1 MSAAPPN
8 SSLDESIRLPIDTKI
23 SPFQWRVI
31 ILCFLIALF
40 DGFDT
45 QALAFTGP
53 AIIEAFGLEAK
64 ALAPVLTA
72 GIIGMTVGAML
83 LGMLGDKL
91 GRHKTLML
99 CMALF
104 ASSTLLTAFATHLNH
119 IFILRVIAGLGMGG
133 ATPVLLSLA
142 SEYAPKRHK
151 GLVTTGILLALPAG
165 AMLGGLLAAKIL
177 PVWGWQSIYI
187 LGGVLPLLLLVAVY
201 FALPESLEY
210 LSQRHTARNQQQIK
224 RILGK
229 ITGKPVQISASSF
242 AQTDDQQPIA
252 TAKLSTLF
260 QPGLARTTVGV
271 WGTYFFNWIAWF
283 MLLSWL
289 PTILKQA
296 GLSPADAP
304 YASVTVNAAF
314 IVFAIPLAY
323 YLPKLNI
330 SKILYFMFAC
340 GIAIAI
346 ALGLVIHNQQWGV
359 VFALI
364 ALAGFG
370 IGGQQLV
377 LNYLVVASYPAQ
389 VRATA
394 TGWAIGMG
402 RFGAIIGSAIGGSI
416 LAQSGVNGYFFAL
429 AVPLALA
436 WVCVLLIRKSSDS
449 SAQALQQPVAQ
460 TAAKH

>member
-1 MSAAPPN
+1 MSAPLPN
-8 SSLDESIRLPIDTKI
+8 SSLDESLRLPIDARI

-45 QALAFTGP
+45 QAVAFTGP

-91 GRHKTLML
+91 GRHKTLMV
-99 CMALF
+99 CIALF

-142 SEYAPKRHK
+142 AEYAPKRHK

-165 AMLGGLLAAKIL
+165 AMLGGILAAKIL
-177 PVWGWQSIYI
+177 PLWGWQSIYI
-187 LGGVLPLLLLVAVY
+187 LGGVLPLILLVAVY
-201 FALPESLEY
+201 FMLPESLEY
-210 LSQRHTARNQQQIK
+210 LSQRHTVSNQKQIEH
-224 RILGK
+224 ILGK
-229 ITGKPVQISASSF
+229 ITGKTVHINASQFTQADSSQ
-242 AQTDDQQPIA
+242 AVA
-252 TAKLSTLF
+252 SAKLSTLF
-260 QPGLARTTVGV
+260 QHGLARTTIGV

-296 GLSPADAP
+296 GLNPADAP

-323 YLPKLNI
+323 YLPKLKIN
-330 SKILYFMFAC
+330 KILYFMFAC
-340 GIAIAI
+340 GIAIAVG
-346 ALGLVIHNQQWGV
+346 LGLVISNQQWGV

-402 RFGAIIGSAIGGSI
+402 RFGAIIGSAIGGLV
-416 LAQSGVNGYFFAL
+416 LAQFGVNGYFFAL
-429 AVPLALA
+429 AIPLVLA
-436 WVCVLLIRKSSDS
+436 WACVLLIRKSQDA
-449 SAQALQQPVAQ
+449 SAQASPALQTQ
-460 TAAKH
+460 H